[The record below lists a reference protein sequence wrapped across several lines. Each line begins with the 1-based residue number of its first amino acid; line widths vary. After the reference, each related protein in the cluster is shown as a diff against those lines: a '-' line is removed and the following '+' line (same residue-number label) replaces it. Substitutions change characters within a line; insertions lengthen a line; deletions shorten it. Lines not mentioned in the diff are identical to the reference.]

1 MEITSGQPT
10 FQLGGNNGA
19 GFCGDGGILFLA
31 FLAMMGMGGFGGWG
45 GNRGCVPN
53 NLATTETVNNAVQF
67 GSLQD
72 QNRDIVTSISAA
84 NNDVTQRIG
93 GVYSELQRD
102 IANNAL
108 TLANMS
114 QQNSECCCS
123 IKQEI
128 AAQTLNFTQQLAA
141 MNLRQEQQFA
151 ALNSRMDQQTIQ
163 QLRDEVQNLKSDI
176 RLQGVVRYPTGLT
189 YNAGNSPF
197 CQSTSLCSCS
207 VI

>member
-31 FLAMMGMGGFGGWG
+31 FLAMMGMGGFGNWG
-45 GNRGCVPN
+45 GNKGCVPN
-53 NLATTETVNNAVQF
+53 NVATTETVNNAVQF

-72 QNRDIVTSISAA
+72 QNRDILSSISAA

-93 GVYSELQRD
+93 GIYSELQRD

-108 TLANMS
+108 TLAAMQ

-128 AAQTLNFTQQLAA
+128 ASQTLNFTQQIAN

-151 ALNSRMDQQTIQ
+151 ALSARMDQQEIQ
-163 QLRDEVQNLKSDI
+163 RLRDELNNLRCDV
-176 RLQGVVRYPTGLT
+176 RMQGVVKYPNGFMYT
-189 YNAGNSPF
+189 AGSNPF
-197 CQSTSLCSCS
+197 CNTPCCC
-207 VI
+207 